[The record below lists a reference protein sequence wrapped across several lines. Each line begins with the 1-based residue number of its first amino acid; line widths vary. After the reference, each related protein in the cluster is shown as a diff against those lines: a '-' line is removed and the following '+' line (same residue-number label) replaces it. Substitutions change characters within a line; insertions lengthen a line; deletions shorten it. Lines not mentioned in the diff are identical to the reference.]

1 MTYDHEVSRLHRADL
16 DREIDGLRTERM
28 LADGVADRPGVV
40 GRARRRTGRALIA
53 AGRSLAG
60 AEGTGLETRRA

>member
-1 MTYDHEVSRLHRADL
+1 MTYDHEASRLHRADL
-16 DREIDGLRTERM
+16 DREIEGLRTERV
-28 LADGVADRPGVV
+28 LAAGVPDQPGVV
-40 GRARRRTGRALIA
+40 DRARRWTGRALIA

>member
-16 DREIDGLRTERM
+16 DREIDGLRTERV
-28 LADGVADRPGVV
+28 LAAGVPVQPGVL

-60 AEGTGLETRRA
+60 PEGAGLGAHRA